1 MRYAAMVIG
10 VKGGGDLGCIQPY
23 LVLGYFKTYLRGVG
37 IDPEALRAGVYWKL
51 ILQTISSGPRNN
63 GL

>member
-1 MRYAAMVIG
+1 M
-10 VKGGGDLGCIQPY
+10 GCIQPY